1 MNGVLKEKVKI
12 ISKTD
17 IYNIIADYVDLT
29 AKDRDYHGD
38 CPFCK
43 QSGKFAIAPSKGMFY
58 CFGCQKGGDP
68 ITFLQLV
75 TNKTSE
81 EIMTELAA
89 KYGLS

>member
-1 MNGVLKEKVKI
+1 MDEELTEKVRT

-17 IYNIIADYVDLT
+17 TYNIIADYVDLA

-43 QSGKFAIAPSKGMFY
+43 QSRKFLIAPSKGMFY